1 MTVRDPARMPP
12 PPIPLSVL
20 TGFLGAGKTTLL
32 NRLLKGPPDQSGGVP
47 LPQGAR
53 DNGPRDACSL
63 VTYGDLSDTAV
74 IINEFGEV
82 GLDHLLVEHVDEGIV
97 LLSTGC
103 LCCTLRGDLIEAL
116 ERLLRSLDNGR
127 AVFSRVILETT
138 GLADPA
144 PVLHVLMTHPY
155 LVLRFRLDGIVT
167 VVDAVNGAATLD
179 AHVEAVKQV
188 AMADRLV
195 LTKSDLVKSNAD
207 KASLAALRAR
217 LHALNPAAHVLDAV
231 AGEADAP
238 RLMNCG
244 LYNPA
249 SKIPDVSRWLAIEAY
264 EDSRQHGG
272 HDHGDGHGQNHRQ
285 ANAHAHDP
293 NRHDARIRAFAL
305 TANDPIPAG
314 ACETFL
320 DLMRSMH
327 GSDLLRVKGVVKLA
341 EHPDR
346 PVVIHAVQHL
356 MHPPAVLESWP
367 DDDHRTRMVFI
378 VRDIDPQIIISLFNA
393 LLGKIAPDQ
402 PDRVA
407 IEDNPLVPFGGV
419 DR

>member
-1 MTVRDPARMPP
+1 MTARDAARVP

-32 NRLLKGPPDQSGGVP
+32 NRLLNGPPPDWRGSVSPPAPRHDEGEG
-47 LPQGAR
+47 GAR
-53 DNGPRDACSL
+53 NALSPRTDH
-63 VTYGDLSDTAV
+63 DLSDTAV

-82 GLDHLLVEHVDEGIV
+82 GLDHLLVERVDDGIV

-103 LCCTLRGDLIEAL
+103 LCCSLRGDLIEAL

-127 AVFSRVILETT
+127 AAFSRVIIETT

-155 LVLRFRLDGIVT
+155 LVLRFRLDGIIT

-179 AHVEAVKQV
+179 AHAEAVKQA

-195 LTKSDLVKSNAD
+195 LTKSDLLTSKAD
-207 KASLAALRAR
+207 RAALAGLRSR
-217 LHALNPAAHVLDAV
+217 LHALNPAAHVLDAA

-238 RLMNCG
+238 RLLNCG

-249 SKIPDVSRWLAIEAY
+249 GKIPDVSRWLAIEAY
-264 EDSRQHGG
+264 EASHPQHG
-272 HDHGDGHGQNHRQ
+272 HDHGHDQGHR
-285 ANAHAHDP
+285 HAHDP
-293 NRHDARIRAFAL
+293 NRHDAHIRSFAL
-305 TANDPIPAG
+305 TTPDPIPAG
-314 ACETFL
+314 VFETFM
-320 DLMRSMH
+320 DLVRSMH
-327 GSDLLRVKGVVKLA
+327 GPDLLRVKGVVKLA
-341 EHPDR
+341 EQPDR

-356 MHPPAVLESWP
+356 MHPPAVLERWP
-367 DDDHRTRMVFI
+367 DGDRRTRMVFI
-378 VRDIDPQIIISLFNA
+378 VRDIDPRTITALFNA
-393 LLGKIAPDQ
+393 LAGKIAPDQ

-407 IEDNPLVPFGGV
+407 IADNPLVPFGGV

>member
-1 MTVRDPARMPP
+1 MTARDPARTP

-32 NRLLKGPPDQSGGVP
+32 NRLLKGPPSGNGNGT
-47 LPQGAR
+47 GAFF
-53 DNGPRDACSL
+53 
-63 VTYGDLSDTAV
+63 DLSETAV
-74 IINEFGEV
+74 IINEFGDV
-82 GLDHLLVEHVDEGIV
+82 GLDHLLVEHVDDGIV

-127 AVFSRVILETT
+127 AVFSRVIIETT

-155 LVLRFRLDGIVT
+155 LVLRYRLDGIIT

-179 AHVEAVKQV
+179 AHAEAVKQV

-195 LTKSDLVKSNAD
+195 LTKTDLSISEAD
-207 KASLAALRAR
+207 RTSLEALRAR
-217 LHALNPAAHVLDAV
+217 LHALNPAAHVLDAA

-238 RLMNCG
+238 RLLNCG

-249 SKIPDVSRWLAIEAY
+249 GKVPDVKRWLAIEAY
-264 EDSRQHGG
+264 GDSYQHHGQEHG
-272 HDHGDGHGQNHRQ
+272 HAHHDHGR
-285 ANAHAHDP
+285 AHDP
-293 NRHDARIRAFAL
+293 NRHDSHIRAFAL
-305 TANDPIPAG
+305 TTPDAIPAG
-314 ACETFL
+314 AFETFM
-320 DLMRSMH
+320 DLVRSLH
-327 GSDLLRVKGVVKLA
+327 GPDLLRVKGVAKLA
-341 EHPDR
+341 EHPDK
-346 PVVIHAVQHL
+346 PVVVHAVQHL
-356 MHPPAVLESWP
+356 MHPPAVLERWP
-367 DDDHRTRMVFI
+367 DDDHSTRMVFI
-378 VRDIDPQIIISLFNA
+378 VRDIAPRTITGLFDA
-393 LLGKIAPDQ
+393 LLGRIAPDQ
-402 PDRVA
+402 PDRAA

>member
-1 MTVRDPARMPP
+1 MTARDPARPP
-12 PPIPLSVL
+12 PPLPLSVL

-32 NRLLKGPPDQSGGVP
+32 NRLLKEPSSMDGSEAGG
-47 LPQGAR
+47 L
-53 DNGPRDACSL
+53 L
-63 VTYGDLSDTAV
+63 DLSETAV

-82 GLDHLLVEHVDEGIV
+82 GLDHLLVEHVDDGIV

-127 AVFSRVILETT
+127 AVFSRVIIETT

-155 LVLRFRLDGIVT
+155 LVLRYRLDGIVT

-179 AHVEAVKQV
+179 AHAEAVKQV

-195 LTKSDLVKSNAD
+195 LTKTDLLTSGAD
-207 KASLAALRAR
+207 RTSLEALRTR
-217 LHALNPAAHVLDAV
+217 LYALNPAAHILDAA
-231 AGEADAP
+231 AGQADAP
-238 RLMNCG
+238 RLLNCG

-249 SKIPDVSRWLAIEAY
+249 GKIPDVKRWLAVEAY
-264 EDSRQHGG
+264 GDSRQHRRQE
-272 HDHGDGHGQNHRQ
+272 HG
-285 ANAHAHDP
+285 HAHDP
-293 NRHDARIRAFAL
+293 NRHDDHIRAFAL
-305 TANDPIPAG
+305 TTPDAIPAG
-314 ACETFL
+314 AFETFM
-320 DLMRSMH
+320 DLVRSLH
-327 GSDLLRVKGVVKLA
+327 GPDLLRVKGVAKLA

-346 PVVIHAVQHL
+346 PVVVHAVQHL
-356 MHPPAVLESWP
+356 MHLPALLERWP
-367 DDDHRTRMVFI
+367 DDDHSTRMVFI
-378 VRDIDPQIIISLFNA
+378 VRDIEPRMITGLFNA
-393 LLGKIAPDQ
+393 LLGRIEPDQ
-402 PDRVA
+402 PDRAA